1 MVTLGVP
8 GFKCFLIRSGVD
20 EFPAVT
26 RDQVDFEQYEPLFLV
41 KDENISNAKQS
52 AQAREALVQLRGT
65 GATLLFHA
73 ECELEDEEDLVLSN
87 IHIITCLGLPCSR
100 WPTSCSPGW

>member
-8 GFKCFLIRSGVD
+8 GFKCFLIHSGVD

-41 KDENISNAKQS
+41 KDENISKAKQG
-52 AQAREALVQLRGT
+52 V
-65 GATLLFHA
+65 F
-73 ECELEDEEDLVLSN
+73 
-87 IHIITCLGLPCSR
+87 
-100 WPTSCSPGW
+100 